1 MLSAF
6 CESEMATDDL
16 RGSPFSLARGRKH
29 CRHCKARAV
38 DPPVLTISPS
48 NLHEWFLCDACWL
61 LLEIGFSDA
70 RPYDDIYEY
79 LAPIDGRLRDAEVYH
94 HILRGRVLLE
104 RRGGLVRRSQDS
116 APRHTDPG

>member
-6 CESEMATDDL
+6 GESEMATDDL
-16 RGSPFSLARGRKH
+16 GGSPFSLARGRKR

-38 DPPVLTISPS
+38 DPPVLTISPR
-48 NLHEWFLCDACWL
+48 NLHEWFLCDACWM

-70 RPYDDIYEY
+70 RPYDDLYQY
-79 LAPIDGRLRDAEVYH
+79 LTPIDGRLSDVEVYH
-94 HILRGRVLLE
+94 HILRGRMLLE

>member
-6 CESEMATDDL
+6 GESEMATDDGRGL
-16 RGSPFSLARGRKH
+16 RPSHLRLGRR
-29 CRHCKARAV
+29 CRHYGGKAV
-38 DPPVLTISPS
+38 DPPLLTISPN
-48 NLHEWFLCDACWL
+48 NLHDWFLCEGCWL
-61 LLEIGFSDA
+61 LLEISFSDA
-70 RPYDDIYEY
+70 RPYDDLYQY
-79 LAPIDGRLRDAEVYH
+79 LTPIDGRLSDAEVYH